1 MFVSLSLLPFSSLFL
16 SLLSLSLFST
26 LSLPII
32 FLSPLLPSHFSSISL
47 SLSPPPSFS
56 PPSLFLLPPSFSLSR
71 ILPLRVLLNGILRG
85 RSQVMS
91 SSLRIR
97 SKGGS
102 HCIGLVKL
110 TLSMMLRLGTV
121 KDSLLWQLYYYCR
134 FVLPSLSLSLSLPF
148 YFLTL
153 SLSFSSCI
161 FLLYSIS
168 ACLPISLLLSFIFL
182 HSSLSLLPLPPP
194 TLSPLTPP
202 LPLYV

>member
-1 MFVSLSLLPFSSLFL
+1 MFVSLSLLPFSSL
-16 SLLSLSLFST
+16 SLSLFST
-26 LSLPII
+26 LDPC
-32 FLSPLLPSHFSSISL
+32 FSSYSFSFPFSFLFCL
-47 SLSPPPSFS
+47 SPSFS
-56 PPSLFLLPPSFSLSR
+56 SPSSFSLSR

-97 SKGGS
+97 SKGGN
-102 HCIGLVKL
+102 HCTGLAKL

-121 KDSLLWQLYYYCR
+121 KDSLSWQLYYYCR
-134 FVLPSLSLSLSLPF
+134 FVLPSLSLSLSLP

-161 FLLYSIS
+161 FLLYPIS